1 MAPPAKDNDAV
12 DKLTYTTPKELWD
25 IPFDVLE
32 PLCDGDMRD
41 ALAATSQKFNL
52 YREANNSC
60 KKQCDGLLALT
71 LRCDIRERLYRSWK
85 SSSLT
90 VLELKRL
97 GINDDDVAKLVNEC
111 ATVKSLT
118 SLNLGQNHLS
128 SEGGKAIAEA
138 LMVNSILSTLNL
150 ADNMLCGVEYG
161 HDTYDALGILAIAEA
176 LKSGNGVL
184 TKLDV
189 SYNSIGAEGGKALAE
204 ALKGNSVLTSLNLW
218 SNSLGVEGGK
228 AIASA
233 IMANGVLANL
243 NLMGNQIGSEGGKAL
258 AAALKVNSVLKSL
271 SVARNDIGGE
281 AAQQL
286 AAAVLSS
293 KSLEVFSMV
302 PIKELREDKLT
313 ELNLNSKGLGPTEG
327 IVLAELIEGNSVLT
341 SLSLKYNNLG
351 AEIEI
356 VLQNAVAG
364 RVGFELPLRF
374 I

>member
-1 MAPPAKDNDAV
+1 M
-12 DKLTYTTPKELWD
+12 
-25 IPFDVLE
+25 
-32 PLCDGDMRD
+32 
-41 ALAATSQKFNL
+41 ALAAAAGATT
-52 YREANNSC
+52 
-60 KKQCDGLLALT
+60 G
-71 LRCDIRERLYRSWK
+71 RS
-85 SSSLT
+85 T
-90 VLELKRL
+90 
-97 GINDDDVAKLVNEC
+97 
-111 ATVKSLT
+111 
-118 SLNLGQNHLS
+118 
-128 SEGGKAIAEA
+128 
-138 LMVNSILSTLNL
+138 
-150 ADNMLCGVEYG
+150 
-161 HDTYDALGILAIAEA
+161 
-176 LKSGNGVL
+176 
-184 TKLDV
+184 
-189 SYNSIGAEGGKALAE
+189 
-204 ALKGNSVLTSLNLW
+204 SVLTSLNLW